1 MAHPKRNRMMATRDV
16 LTIAAACV
24 VLAGGCRRSAAP
36 EPSPS
41 PAAAQDAPSAAADA
55 PLAEAPPTVA
65 VATPVPAGPPIAVRL
80 NAGGV
85 GVEGPSDQNAFVPGD
100 TVTASVDAS
109 ALPPGSIVKASWF
122 DASGN
127 ARGEEHKTP
136 SPGER
141 WLTFTAPGVDQWP
154 EGAYRV
160 DMRVSTGGLGSAA
173 FQIGQGA
180 LVPEQ
185 PGATPTLQPG

>member
-1 MAHPKRNRMMATRDV
+1 MATRDV
-16 LTIAAACV
+16 LTVAAACV
-24 VLAGGCRRSAAP
+24 VLAGGCRKSATP

-41 PAAAQDAPSAAADA
+41 AAAAEEAPAAG
-55 PLAEAPPTVA
+55 AEAPPPGA
-65 VATPVPAGPPIAVRL
+65 VPQAAAEATPLPGPTFAVRL

-85 GVEGPSDQNAFVPGD
+85 GSEGPSDQNAFAPGD
-100 TVTASVDAS
+100 PVTASLDAS

-122 DASGN
+122 EGSGT

-136 SPGER
+136 SSGER

-154 EGAYRV
+154 EGSYRV
-160 DMRVSTGGLGSAA
+160 DVRVSTGGSGSAA

-180 LVPEQ
+180 VVPEQ
-185 PGATPTLQPG
+185 PGAKPTLQPG